1 MYDIYYAHHQW
12 KYGSQV
18 EEYELDLIRRYFPNA
33 KIFNPAVDLVST
45 KEDGE
50 AVVMEECLSTV
61 ENSDIFV
68 FSSVNETVGI
78 GVYQE
83 VMHAKNCGKIIFY
96 ICKDALTMDYQLTQR
111 TDTGKTDRMF
121 AFVNHDFY

>member
-33 KIFNPAVDLVST
+33 KIFNPAVDLAST

-50 AVVMEECLSTV
+50 DIIMKECLSTV
-61 ENSDIFV
+61 ENSDILV

-83 VMHAKNCGKIIFY
+83 VMHAKNCDKIIFY
-96 ICKDALTMDYQLTQR
+96 ICKDTLTMDYQLTQR
-111 TDTGKTDRMF
+111 TDSGKTDRMF